1 MEAGGA
7 DRPGAV
13 SASRLAIA
21 ASLALA
27 MGAVANAAAKTVE
40 VHRLSDDG
48 PRASVGVVTFSD
60 TEHGLLVTPDLHDL
74 EPPGLHGAH
83 IHSHADCG
91 AAAKDGHMTIGA
103 AAGDHYDPHDTGR
116 HGGPYGQGHLGD
128 LPNLAVEPDG
138 SATIPVLAPRLR
150 VADLAGRSIMIHA
163 GADRYQHHAASN
175 HAHGKGGARMYCGVI
190 E

>member
-1 MEAGGA
+1 MSAG
-7 DRPGAV
+7 
-13 SASRLAIA
+13 RLAIA

-27 MGAVANAAAKTVE
+27 ISAVANAAAKTVE
-40 VHRLSDDG
+40 LHRLGHDG
-48 PRASVGVVTFSD
+48 PSASVGVVTFSD

-91 AAAKDGHMTIGA
+91 AAAKHGHMTIGA
-103 AAGDHYDPHDTGR
+103 AAGGHYDPHDTGR
-116 HGGPYGQGHLGD
+116 HDGPYGQGHLGD
-128 LPNLAVEPDG
+128 LPNLAVEADG
-138 SATIPVLAPRLR
+138 SATIPVLAPRLS

-175 HAHGKGGARMYCGVI
+175 HTHGKGGVRMYCGVI